1 LADSALRV
9 RVTALKRVD
18 LPTLGNPTIPARSI
32 TSDPIADRI
41 AGCSEEH
48 WEHPDSR
55 FRPSASARG
64 RRADGCGAGR
74 TTPRASRP
82 STPPWTTA
90 STGSTRRRS
99 TAPGTRGGRRPGH
112 QEPAGARRPLIFTKF
127 GLGDDSQAPASRSAT
142 RADVLRECD
151 ASLRRLG
158 VDAIDLYQLHWPA
171 PQPIAETAAAC
182 AELLKAGKI
191 RAIGVSNYSVA
202 QLEEWRATGVPL
214 HSVQSPYSIL
224 RPAIAADVLPYA
236 AKTSLGVIAYSPL
249 FRGMLF
255 GTWKKGKTFGDGDTR
270 GAHKD
275 YQGARFER
283 HLDAIAAVR
292 EIATDGALSTAQLCV
307 GVLLRTPGLT
317 GCIVGA
323 RSARQG
329 AMIANLGVAGDRRSG
344 RGGRADHGVAAR
356 RPGAAGRGAGRGR
369 AVGALVDRRDDVE
382 ASLPLRR
389 DVALPG
395 AWLQA
400 LGRHA
405 HRRCRAPCRRAAPAR
420 SRAGTVRAARRRRT
434 RTPSPGSS
442 PGLIST

>member
-1 LADSALRV
+1 MQYRRFGRTNEQVSAMGFGTWPMSGDRYGAIEDEEASRAIQAAIDAGV
-9 RVTALKRVD
+9 NVVDTA
-18 LPTLGNPTIPARSI
+18 PAYGS
-32 TSDPIADRI
+32 
-41 AGCSEEH
+41 GHSEEVVG
-48 WEHPDSR
+48 R
-55 FRPSASARG
+55 AIRG
-64 RRADGCGAGR
+64 L
-74 TTPRASRP
+74 P
-82 STPPWTTA
+82 
-90 STGSTRRRS
+90 
-99 TAPGTRGGRRPGH
+99 
-112 QEPAGARRPLIFTKF
+112 EARRPLIFTKF
-127 GLGDDSQAPASRSAT
+127 GLGDDSQAPASRSAA

-255 GTWKKGKTFGDGDTR
+255 GTWKKGKTFGEGDTR

-329 AMIANLGVAGDRRSG
+329 AMIASLGVGVSDEQVAAVERITASL
-344 RGGRADHGVAAR
+344 RADLAKMDAAT
-356 RPGAAGRGAGRGR
+356 AAATQSTR
-369 AVGALVDRRDDVE
+369 A
-382 ASLPLRR
+382 
-389 DVALPG
+389 
-395 AWLQA
+395 
-400 LGRHA
+400 
-405 HRRCRAPCRRAAPAR
+405 
-420 SRAGTVRAARRRRT
+420 
-434 RTPSPGSS
+434 
-442 PGLIST
+442 